1 MILAIA
7 GTRPELVKLAPVVTL
22 ARQRGLAVHVHCTMQ
37 SPDLVDR
44 DILAWDSSGPWLC
57 ADDFAGLGIIAEIV
71 VVQGDT
77 RTAFEAA
84 VTAYEHALP
93 IFHLEAGVRTYNPI
107 SPWPE
112 EGYRQMISR
121 IATYHACTTAR
132 CMTNLIN
139 EGLGRQA
146 IRQTGSPVVDSI
158 RQRVA
163 ALQTAPV
170 SASKQILLT
179 LHRRENRRH
188 FSAILSAVAGYAFL
202 HEMSVL
208 WPTHPNGWALGACG
222 NDVRGAFTI
231 VPPLSPT
238 AFAQAMLDS
247 AFVVTDSG
255 GVQEEC
261 NALGIP
267 CAVMRDQT
275 DRPESV
281 GAGGAF
287 LPSQLWGVS
296 PFSVLGI
303 THATDRAAINRD
315 VFGDGTASEQ
325 IVDWWQDILK
335 EGA

>member
-7 GTRPELVKLAPVVTL
+7 GTRPELVKIAPVVRE
-22 ARQRGLAVHVHCTMQ
+22 ARARGLAVHVHCTMQ

-44 DILAWDSSGPWLC
+44 EILAWESEGDLDGWEGGEYR
-57 ADDFAGLGIIAEIV
+57 FV

-77 RTAFEAA
+77 RTAFECA
-84 VTAYEHALP
+84 VWAYEAGLRV
-93 IFHLEAGVRTYNPI
+93 FHLEAGVRTRDI
-107 SPWPE
+107 ASPWPE

-139 EGLGRQA
+139 EGLGRTA
-146 IRQTGSPVVDSI
+146 MRQTGSPVVDSI
-158 RQRVA
+158 LERVA
-163 ALQTAPV
+163 TLHTAPV
-170 SASKQILLT
+170 GTPKRILLT
-179 LHRRENRRH
+179 LHRRENRAH

-202 HEMSVL
+202 HDMEVL
-208 WPTHPNGWALGACG
+208 WPTHPNGWALGACPP
-222 NDVRGAFTI
+222 DVLGAFTV

-267 CAVMRDQT
+267 CVVMRDQT

-281 GAGGAF
+281 GETGGAV
-287 LPSQLWGVS
+287 LPSNLTGAA
-296 PFSVLGI
+296 PFTACGI
-303 THATDRAAINRD
+303 AHTMDRDKIRRD
-315 VFGDGTASEQ
+315 IFGDGTASGQ

-335 EGA
+335 GGGDA